1 MLHNRHLIMSLTVA
15 SALALTGCGCGDEP
29 PPPVDETPD
38 PTPEPQYNR
47 GYYLD
52 MDLDSQGR
60 VWLAFQ
66 DRDNTA
72 LTLARGT
79 GSPIELEIFAV
90 EGQGEVIS
98 GLLTGNFDGGNY
110 ATVAVDSNDVPHA
123 AHYDRENDRLRYAVK
138 AGDEWDTGNVA
149 NGTGQFASL
158 GLIDG
163 STPIIAHYDGEAL
176 QVSWKADGSWSTEE
190 VDEGTPGAGDD
201 DDAPAPN
208 VGKYA
213 DLLVAADGTVYI
225 AYLDVTNGDLKV
237 ASGGPGAWNV
247 ATWYDEGTVGAWP
260 TLAEKDGTLYVAFQ
274 DLGNH
279 DLVLGEWTGAA
290 LEVEVVDGGDF
301 VGADAAIA
309 WAGET
314 MVIAYHDGVNN
325 AALVATNDGS
335 GWVLGTQMAD
345 GAVGFYNSLIG
356 SDGGQLTWSCF
367 DHTTTDIVL
376 QRFSL

>member
-1 MLHNRHLIMSLTVA
+1 MLHIRHLFLTLTAA
-15 SALALTGCGCGDEP
+15 SALALTGCGCNEP
-29 PPPVDETPD
+29 PPEEEPPSEA

-60 VWLAFQ
+60 IWLAFQ

-79 GSPIELEIFAV
+79 GSPVELEVFAV

-138 AGDEWDTGNVA
+138 AGDEWDTANVA

-158 GLIDG
+158 GLIGG
-163 STPIIAHYDGEAL
+163 SDPIIAHYDGEAL
-176 QVSWKADGSWSTEE
+176 QVSWLDGGSWSTEE
-190 VDEGTPGAGDD
+190 VDAGTPGAGDD
-201 DDAPAPN
+201 DDAPEAN
-208 VGKYA
+208 AGKYS
-213 DLLVAADGTVYI
+213 DLMVASDGTVYI

-247 ATWYDEGTVGAWP
+247 AAWHSEGSVGAWP
-260 TLAEKDGTLYVAFQ
+260 SLAENNGTIYVAFQ
-274 DLGNH
+274 DLENH
-279 DLVLGEWTGAA
+279 DLVLGTWTGSA
-290 LEVEVVDGGDF
+290 LDVEIVDEGDF
-301 VGADAAIA
+301 VGADSAIA
-309 WAGET
+309 WSGET

-325 AALVATNDGS
+325 DALLATNDGS

-345 GAVGFYNSLIG
+345 GAVGFYNSLAG

-367 DHTTTDIVL
+367 DHTTTDIQI

>member
-1 MLHNRHLIMSLTVA
+1 MLRIRHLFLTLTA
-15 SALALTGCGCGDEP
+15 TSALGLAGCGCETTP
-29 PPPVDETPD
+29 EETPAPEPE

-60 VWLAFQ
+60 IWLAYQ
-66 DRDNTA
+66 DRDNTS

-79 GSPIELEIFAV
+79 NSPIELETFTV
-90 EGQGEVIS
+90 EGQGEVIG
-98 GLLTGNFDGGNY
+98 GLLGGDFDGGNY
-110 ATVAVDSNDVPHA
+110 ATVAVDGNDVPHA

-149 NGTGQFASL
+149 NSTGQFASL

-163 STPIIAHYDGEAL
+163 TTPIIAHYDGEAL
-176 QVSWKADGSWSTEE
+176 LVSWKADGSWSTEE
-190 VDEGTPGAGDD
+190 VDAGEPSAGDD
-201 DDAPAPN
+201 DDAEAGN
-208 VGKYA
+208 VGKYS
-213 DLLVAADGTVYI
+213 DLMVAADGTVYI
-225 AYLDVTNGDLKV
+225 AYEDVTNGDLKV

-247 ATWYDEGTVGAWP
+247 EVWYAEGNVGAWP
-260 TLAEKDGTLYVAFQ
+260 SLAERDGTVYVAFQ

-279 DLVLGEWTGAA
+279 DLLLGRWTGSE
-290 LEVEVVDGGDF
+290 LNVEIVDGGDF

-309 WAGET
+309 WAGDT
-314 MVIAYHDGVNN
+314 MVIVYHDGVNN
-325 AALVATNDGS
+325 DAMLATNDGS

-345 GAVGFYNSLIG
+345 GAVGFFNSLSG
-356 SDGGQLTWSCF
+356 TANGELTWSCF
-367 DHTTTDIVL
+367 DHTTTDLVL